1 MLDLISG
8 AASAIF
14 AGGATGLLGVA
25 FQRFFDFLHQ
35 RQQLQL
41 EREKM
46 AHAVAMKNVDAAI
59 MKEEW
64 AQRTKVAGIEGETQ
78 REVADTQAFAQS
90 LLKEPERYATGERP
104 KGKVG
109 AVGWLFLALVDAV
122 RGIIR
127 PGLTLY
133 LAWQAHQLYEQNRAL
148 VAVLGLDAN
157 TKDVLDIHKHI
168 VFTLLYLFTTCVL
181 WWFGTRNK
189 APQPVYQAR

>member
-1 MLDLISG
+1 MLDLITG

-35 RQQLQL
+35 RQVAQL
-41 EREKM
+41 ERDKM
-46 AHAVAMKNVDAAI
+46 AHQVAMKKVDAEI
-59 MKEEW
+59 LREEW
-64 AQRTKVAGIEGETQ
+64 AARTKVAQEEGETK
-78 REVADTQAFAQS
+78 REVAEIEAFGKS
-90 LLKEPERYATGERP
+90 LLREPERYAVGERP
-104 KGKVG
+104 KGWLG
-109 AVGWLFLALVDAV
+109 AIGWFVLALVDAV

-133 LAWQAHQLYEQNRAL
+133 LAWIATKLYEQNRATVAIL
-148 VAVLGLDAN
+148 DLGENVTAVLE
-157 TKDVLDIHKHI
+157 IHKHI

-189 APQPVYQAR
+189 QPQPRLAT

>member
-1 MLDLISG
+1 MLDLITG

-35 RQQLQL
+35 RQVAAL
-41 EREKM
+41 ERDKM
-46 AHAVAMKNVDAAI
+46 AHAVAMKKADAEI
-59 MKEEW
+59 MREEW
-64 AQRTKVAGIEGETQ
+64 AQRTKIAQEEGQTRRDVAET
-78 REVADTQAFAQS
+78 EAFGKSVFQ
-90 LLKEPERYATGERP
+90 EPERYAVGDRP
-104 KGKVG
+104 KGKLG
-109 AVGWLFLALVDAV
+109 ALGWFVLALVDAV

-133 LAWQAHQLYEQNRAL
+133 LAWIATQLYEQNRAT
-148 VAVLGLDAN
+148 VAILDLSSDA
-157 TKDVLDIHKHI
+157 TAILEIHKHI

-189 APQPVYQAR
+189 QQQPKLA